1 MGAASAISGIRLGV
15 QPGQQGRRP
24 RYGLIIALGFAV
36 ASAAF
41 VGSTLYADSRLAQVA
56 FLARQ
61 VADNAMPSIDELS
74 TMRRELAFVL
84 FTLDEA
90 SEGNTSQLGALGM
103 HREAYRSARQQ
114 YELYLHRE
122 DLPAPRFPDEASL
135 WEKTR
140 SALDEAERIADRVLT
155 LVEARTFSQAD
166 RLVEGQLIPAMNR
179 SDQLLD
185 ALVRVNREQGA
196 LAAVEA
202 DDALAHTRGVALL
215 LDASSV
221 LLTAS
226 LAWVAILAA
235 RRYSELQRI
244 RADELETFA
253 ARVAHDI
260 RGPLMPALLS
270 VQSVAREFDDKDR
283 RATALQR
290 AIRSL
295 GRVEDLVRDLL
306 VFAQAGAAPVPEAR
320 ASLRAGVEGVVADA
334 EPEASAAGVRL
345 EVDTVPECD
354 VACTPGILQSLI
366 ANLVSN
372 AIKYMPPDAS
382 DRRVTLSASVD
393 GKRVHVEVADTGC
406 GVLPE
411 ARERIFQP
419 YVRGDRRQ
427 PGLGLGLATVR
438 RLAEAHAGRVGL
450 RCNDRGGSTFWF
462 ELPVRS

>member
-1 MGAASAISGIRLGV
+1 LV
-15 QPGQQGRRP
+15 
-24 RYGLIIALGFAV
+24 IALGFAV

-74 TMRRELAFVL
+74 TMRRELAFVV
-84 FTLDEA
+84 FALDEA
-90 SEGNTSQLGALGM
+90 SEGNSNQLGALAS
-103 HREAYRSARQQ
+103 HREAYRSARQR
-114 YELYLHRE
+114 YEMFLHRE
-122 DLPAPRFPDEASL
+122 NLPAPRFPDEASL
-135 WEKTR
+135 WQRTR
-140 SALDEAERIADRVLT
+140 GALDETERFADRVLA
-155 LVEARTFSQAD
+155 LVQSGALREAD
-166 RLVEGQLIPAMNR
+166 KLVDNQLVPSMNR
-179 SDQLLD
+179 NDQLM
-185 ALVRVNREQGA
+185 AELVRMNREQGA
-196 LAAVEA
+196 VAAAEA
-202 DDALAHTRGVALL
+202 DDALSRTRGVALL
-215 LDASSV
+215 LDASSL

-226 LAWVAILAA
+226 LAWLAILSA
-235 RRYSELQRI
+235 RRYSELQRL

-270 VQSVAREFDDKDR
+270 VQSVVREFDDEDR
-283 RATALQR
+283 RAMTLRR

-306 VFAQAGAAPVPEAR
+306 VFAQAGAAPDPGAR
-320 ASLRAGVEGVVADA
+320 ASLRGAVEGVIADA

-345 EVDTVPECD
+345 DVEALPECD

-372 AIKYMPPDAS
+372 AIKYMPAEAS
-382 DRRVTLSASVD
+382 DRQVTLSASVH
-393 GKRVHVEVADTGC
+393 GGLVHVEVADTGS
-406 GVLPE
+406 GVRPE

-419 YVRGDRRQ
+419 YVRGDRRK

-450 RCNDRGGSTFWF
+450 RCNDRGGATFWF
-462 ELPVRS
+462 ELPARS